1 MIHFNNL
8 SHMHMPLLSNFQE
21 NLEETII
28 NSDFVLGQSVVDLE
42 RNLALTEKIKYV
54 VTVSTGTAAIELAL
68 RALNINNT
76 SNVIIP
82 SMTFAATAFAPSN
95 IGAKVLI
102 CDIDLDTGNMNA
114 NQLSML
120 INHEIN
126 AVVFVALHGRLDG
139 LEEVAKICNEYN
151 VPLIVDGAQSQ
162 GAYLND
168 KSIGDYCQAYTLSFY
183 PGKNL
188 GALGEG
194 GAVCTNSEFIATE
207 VRKSRNWGS
216 STDRY
221 HSQFWGGNFRLPSLQ
236 ARFLNTKL
244 EYLSNWVSER
254 RRIAAEYAKNLPIE
268 IQLGKSKNE
277 NNHSYHIYGV
287 LVNNRDAHIRE
298 FEKLQIGYGLHYP
311 RAIPEHEYYKSRV
324 SIPLGYANAKIWGE
338 RELSLPIYPGLK
350 LEEIKYICETL
361 SHQF

>member
-1 MIHFNNL
+1 VIHFNNL
-8 SHMHMPLLSNFQE
+8 SHIHIPLLSNFQDD
-21 NLEETII
+21 LEEAIT

-42 RNLALTEKIKYV
+42 LNLAIKEKINHV
-54 VTVSTGTAAIELAL
+54 VTVSTGTAAIELVL
-68 RALNINNT
+68 RALNVDNT
-76 SNVIIP
+76 SKVIIP

-95 IGAKVLI
+95 IGAKILV
-102 CDIDLDTGNMNA
+102 CDIDLDTGNMDA

-120 INHEIN
+120 LNDKIS
-126 AVVFVALHGRLDG
+126 AVIFVALHGRLDG
-139 LEEVAKICNEYN
+139 LEDIATICSEHN

-162 GAYLND
+162 GTFLND

-194 GAVCTNSEFIATE
+194 GAVCTNSELIAAD

-244 EYLSNWVSER
+244 KYLTDWVYER
-254 RRIAAEYAKNLPIE
+254 RKIATEYEKNLPKE
-268 IQLGKSKNE
+268 IQLRKSKDE

-287 LVNNRDAHIRE
+287 LVNNRDAYIRE
-298 FEKLQIGYGLHYP
+298 FEKLQIGCGLHYP
-311 RAIPEHEYYKSRV
+311 RAIPDHEYYRSRV
-324 SIPLGYANAKIWGE
+324 STPLGYTNAKIWGDK
-338 RELSLPIYPGLK
+338 ELSLPIYPGLK
-350 LEEIKYICETL
+350 IEEIKQICETISYL
-361 SHQF
+361 A

>member
-1 MIHFNNL
+1 
-8 SHMHMPLLSNFQE
+8 MPLLSKFQE
-21 NLEETII
+21 NLEETIK
-28 NSDFVLGQSVVDLE
+28 NSEFVLGQSVIDLE
-42 RNLALTEKIKYV
+42 LNLALKEKIKYV

-76 SNVIIP
+76 SKVIIP

-95 IGAKVLI
+95 IGAKILI

-114 NQLSML
+114 HQLSML
-120 INHEIN
+120 INNEIS
-126 AVVFVALHGRLDG
+126 AVVFVAMHGRLDG
-139 LEEVAKICNEYN
+139 LEEVSTICNKYN

-194 GAVCTNSEFIATE
+194 GAVCTNSEFIAKD

-216 STDRY
+216 NLDRY

-244 EYLSNWVSER
+244 EYLSDWVYER
-254 RRIAAEYAKNLPIE
+254 RRIAAEYGKNLPAE
-268 IQLGKSKNE
+268 IQLSKSGNE
-277 NNHSYHIYGV
+277 TNHSYHIYGV
-287 LVNNRDAHIRE
+287 LVNNRDAHIKE

-311 RAIPEHEYYKSRV
+311 RAIPEHEYYRSKV
-324 SIPLGYANAKIWGE
+324 STPLGYANAKIWGN

-350 LEEIKYICETL
+350 IDEIKLICETL
-361 SHQF
+361 SYQF